1 MLGRHFLR
9 ATALGAIAGAGL
21 IGAAQASS
29 PQIINLT
36 QVGCQF
42 IESENGANLGYLPKK
57 KADCE
62 AINGKTGAKRF
73 TAAKVLELT
82 PGAYKFRVVNK
93 NVPYELGFWLRSKG
107 YDWRN
112 PLHKLTKTSASG
124 GGLVQGMTKDYE
136 VTLKPGEYVYSCP
149 LNTTPNYRLVVK

>member
-1 MLGRHFLR
+1 M
-9 ATALGAIAGAGL
+9 
-21 IGAAQASS
+21 SS

-62 AINGKTGAKRF
+62 AINGEMG
-73 TAAKVLELT
+73 AKVLELT

-93 NVPYELGFWLRSKG
+93 NVPYELGF
-107 YDWRN
+107 
-112 PLHKLTKTSASG
+112 
-124 GGLVQGMTKDYE
+124 
-136 VTLKPGEYVYSCP
+136 
-149 LNTTPNYRLVVK
+149 